1 MISSKSFPENDLE
14 DISAHCFRA
23 TLAVNKYKEGGAF
36 IAQNA
41 LNHKKVETTL
51 AHYIKINE
59 RDIDL
64 KEENKYKNNK
74 TIISS
79 FNFFDGK
86 ENLQEDTSSN
96 NEDQEME
103 NMDLMKEDK
112 FTEKDEDLI
121 FDSDGKNLLDEEKA
135 MFVGKKRKLKDSI
148 ITNDELISSKRT
160 YENLFDSI
168 LDNSK
173 KTENEQEEIIKNAL
187 KESNRLFVPT
197 IQPKRISYLSSVF
210 IPENVKQEECL
221 EPDGDIVNKIIIK
234 NRKCIFDTL
243 IIKKSENIYN

>member
-23 TLAVNKYKEGGAF
+23 TLAVNKYKEGWAF
-36 IAQNA
+36 FAQNA

-103 NMDLMKEDK
+103 NMDLM
-112 FTEKDEDLI
+112 
-121 FDSDGKNLLDEEKA
+121 
-135 MFVGKKRKLKDSI
+135 
-148 ITNDELISSKRT
+148 
-160 YENLFDSI
+160 
-168 LDNSK
+168 
-173 KTENEQEEIIKNAL
+173 
-187 KESNRLFVPT
+187 
-197 IQPKRISYLSSVF
+197 
-210 IPENVKQEECL
+210 
-221 EPDGDIVNKIIIK
+221 
-234 NRKCIFDTL
+234 
-243 IIKKSENIYN
+243 